1 MQDKTILCI
10 DSSSLEYPQFIG
22 LDGEDIASQEW
33 LSTYSTAADARNA
46 LREISE
52 GGDIWVVSCD
62 DMEGINLAAALKR
75 DDDRRSVE
83 LVSFGGTGSEVGRC
97 QAAGVSLIRGKSE
110 FVRRYF
116 QRKAEC
122 GFASIGNQEEE
133 NTKTKD
139 DPAELPLEDSPVLFE
154 VGNQES
160 PNNGSEVG
168 GGEAASR
175 DEPARLAPKHPTGIS
190 HSGYVVSVISGNG
203 GVGKS
208 TISACLAALLQEQG
222 IRTALLDLDLQFGDV
237 GFLLGAS
244 EAFAV
249 DELAA
254 QPERVLRMEPKDGLP
269 AIIEAPERVE
279 QSEAVAASIT
289 EVIDLLKSN
298 FDAVVVNTGSFWSD
312 SHIQIIEASD
322 KVLFVLDQRPS
333 SVRACSRALDLCARC
348 GVAVQ
353 PFRFVLN
360 LCSKHAL
367 LSALD
372 VSCALHGVQVSELKD
387 GGREVGELLG
397 AGLPAE
403 LMSSKNPFIESLREL
418 VPGLLPDYLQNAV
431 GSSKA
436 AVPEKKPLFS
446 AFRKRR
452 TA

>member
-1 MQDKTILCI
+1 MQNKTILCV

-22 LDGEDIASQEW
+22 LEGEDIVAQEW
-33 LSTYSTAADARNA
+33 LSTYSTAAEARKA
-46 LREISE
+46 LRGLSE
-52 GGDIWVVSCD
+52 GSDVWVVSCD

-75 DDDRRSVE
+75 DDGCRRVE

-97 QAAGVSLIRGKSE
+97 QAAGISLIRGKSE
-110 FVRRYF
+110 FARRYF
-116 QRKAEC
+116 QKKTEC
-122 GFASIGNQEEE
+122 GFAAVKEREEE
-133 NTKTKD
+133 NGGVRD
-139 DPAELPLEDSPVLFE
+139 DPAELVLEDSPVLFE
-154 VGNQES
+154 VGNQEGLS
-160 PNNGSEVG
+160 G
-168 GGEAASR
+168 GGETDSCEVVSR
-175 DEPARLAPKHPTGIS
+175 DEPMPSVPGRPAGVSR
-190 HSGYVVSVISGNG
+190 SGFVVSVISGNG

-208 TISACLAALLQEQG
+208 TISVCLATLLQERG

-237 GFLLGAS
+237 GFLLGTN

-249 DELAA
+249 DELVA

-269 AIIEAPERVE
+269 AVIEAPEKLE
-279 QSEAVAASIT
+279 QSETVATSIT
-289 EVIDLLKSN
+289 EVIDLLRGN

-312 SHIQIIEASD
+312 SHIQVIEASD

-403 LMSSKNPFIESLREL
+403 LMSSKNPFIESLRDL
-418 VPGLLPDYLQNAV
+418 VPDLLPDHLRNAA
-431 GSSKA
+431 GSSNT
-436 AVPEKKPLFS
+436 AVTEKKPLFS